1 MRVLG
6 GLVTWSPVSS
16 LRAVT
21 SSPALRRVPAAR
33 VPTVSLTAVWRSE
46 PMLMPL
52 SAVDPAA
59 KGSEIAERTSTS
71 PVAV

>member
-1 MRVLG
+1 MRVFG
-6 GLVTWSPVSS
+6 GLVTWRPVRSFW
-16 LRAVT
+16 AVT

-33 VPTVSLTAVWRSE
+33 VPTVSLTAVCRSE

-52 SAVDPAA
+52 SAVAPAA
-59 KGSEIAERTSTS
+59 NGSEIAERTSTS